1 MKETCFL
8 AWTFFKLFLTWFN
21 RMNNDHKHIFSLY
34 IIPGKE
40 IYYKINYQFY
50 EPVQGTNVL
59 RLFSVNFLR
68 RNSPPGSE
76 EWRRIINA
84 KVNSKSQGV
93 EILKVKYST
102 VAVINGTTLEG
113 WRVARECNPAKSC
126 RISSHQRDLPP
137 PKSKFQEPGRFIRF

>member
-1 MKETCFL
+1 
-8 AWTFFKLFLTWFN
+8 
-21 RMNNDHKHIFSLY
+21 MNNDHKHIFSLC
-34 IIPGKE
+34 IIPGRE

-50 EPVQGTNVL
+50 EPVRGTNVL

-68 RNSPPGSE
+68 QTPLSSAPESE

-113 WRVARECNPAKSC
+113 CRVAGECNPAKSC
-126 RISSHQRDLPP
+126 RISSHQRDLLHPRAS
-137 PKSKFQEPGRFIRF
+137 SKNQVAL